1 MSGFHTLTVSSI
13 TPEGEAARAIGLA
26 VPAELRSAF
35 HFLPGQYLTLR
46 AEIDGRDIRRSYS
59 ICSTPADEELRVG
72 IKQVEGG
79 AFSTFAQTLGV
90 GDRIEVMAPEGRFVA
105 EAGKVRRPLL
115 IAAGS
120 GITPVLSIA
129 RALLEAD
136 HGSEVTLLY
145 GNRSAAQIMFRE
157 TLEALKD
164 RFLDRFNLIHVLSR
178 EDQDVDISNGR
189 IDAAK
194 LRLLARKGLIDPG
207 SHDGIYLCG
216 PQAMTEAC
224 SAELKAMGVPEDRI
238 RFELFTPADGGTVA
252 PERRAAIVE
261 KAAGD
266 TEVET
271 ILDGAKRKF
280 RMNGK
285 QADRITFA
293 VALPDKPV
301 DFPAMQP

>member
-1 MSGFHTLTVSSI
+1 MAHFYPLSVTDIRRETRDSVVVTLE
-13 TPEGEAARAIGLA
+13 PRAEDRADFNFIQ
-26 VPAELRSAF
+26 
-35 HFLPGQYLTLR
+35 GQYLTFR
-46 AEIDGRDIRRSYS
+46 RKFDGEELRRSYS

-90 GDRIEVMAPEGRFVA
+90 GDRIEVMAPEGRLVA

-164 RFLDRFNLIHVLSR
+164 RFARLELDP
-178 EDQDVDISNGR
+178 EY
-189 IDAAK
+189 
-194 LRLLARKGLIDPG
+194 LALMRDMGQAIA
-207 SHDGIYLCG
+207 DGERML
-216 PQAMTEAC
+216 QS
-224 SAELKAMGVPEDRI
+224 SA
-238 RFELFTPADGGTVA
+238 TPAGTPTPA
-252 PERRAAIVE
+252 SSPIRRCSS
-261 KAAGD
+261 
-266 TEVET
+266 
-271 ILDGAKRKF
+271 
-280 RMNGK
+280 
-285 QADRITFA
+285 
-293 VALPDKPV
+293 
-301 DFPAMQP
+301 